1 MPVAPPKPTGIAT
14 LPSAPKAP
22 PGSAGVKPDTA
33 EKPARKTPPVN
44 PLVNHLLGN
53 KVFRGGDAAKE
64 AFRKRYEQSGF
75 FQRKNMENWLKKQR
89 NKPRKHRRGK
99 VMKKTRKGMAEGGMI
114 DPSADQA
121 TLLIEQTMMAV
132 LGQLPEEEAEVII
145 VQFINEFGEEAFQM
159 LREQALQAAVPGAQT
174 EGMIQGPGGGM
185 DDQVQGMIGSEQ
197 PVAVS
202 PGEFIVPADVVS
214 GLGDGSSDAGAAKL
228 DGMMDE
234 VRMAKTGGIIQPG
247 RISNRVIPS

>member
-1 MPVAPPKPTGIAT
+1 MPIAPPKPAGIAA
-14 LPSAPKAP
+14 LPDAPKAP
-22 PGSAGVKPDTA
+22 PGTAGVKPDTE
-33 EKPARKTPPVN
+33 EKPARKTPKVN
-44 PLVNHLLGN
+44 PTVRNMIGRKILPPNFMDQYEQADLF
-53 KVFRGGDAAKE
+53 K
-64 AFRKRYEQSGF
+64 RKR
-75 FQRKNMENWLKKQR
+75 METWLKRQP
-89 NKPRKHRRGK
+89 NKPTDRRRRKKPSEVRG
-99 VMKKTRKGMAEGGMI
+99 RGPGMAEGGMI
-114 DPSADQA
+114 DPSADPA

-159 LREQALQAAVPGAQT
+159 LREQALQAVVPGAQT

>member
-1 MPVAPPKPTGIAT
+1 

-22 PGSAGVKPDTA
+22 PGTAGVKPDTA
-33 EKPARKTPPVN
+33 EKPARKTPKISPSVKATASRKTL
-44 PLVNHLLGN
+44 PPGFMEQYEQADPF
-53 KVFRGGDAAKE
+53 KRKRME
-64 AFRKRYEQSGF
+64 AFMKR
-75 FQRKNMENWLKKQR
+75 LP
-89 NKPRKHRRGK
+89 NKPRNRPRR
-99 VMKKTRKGMAEGGMI
+99 RKPGMAEGGMI

-185 DDQVQGMIGSEQ
+185 DDEVQGMIGSEQ

-234 VRMAKTGGIIQPG
+234 VRMAKTGGTMQP
-247 RISNRVIPS
+247 RRLSRRVTPS

>member
-1 MPVAPPKPTGIAT
+1 MEQYEQADPFK
-14 LPSAPKAP
+14 
-22 PGSAGVKPDTA
+22 
-33 EKPARKTPPVN
+33 
-44 PLVNHLLGN
+44 
-53 KVFRGGDAAKE
+53 
-64 AFRKRYEQSGF
+64 RKR
-75 FQRKNMENWLKKQR
+75 METWLKKQP
-89 NKPRKHRRGK
+89 NKPKPRRRRGK
-99 VMKKTRKGMAEGGMI
+99 PLKKPGMAEGGMI

-185 DDQVQGMIGSEQ
+185 DDEIQGMIGSEQ

-234 VRMAKTGGIIQPG
+234 VRMAKTGGMMQP
-247 RISNRVIPS
+247 RQISNRVIPS